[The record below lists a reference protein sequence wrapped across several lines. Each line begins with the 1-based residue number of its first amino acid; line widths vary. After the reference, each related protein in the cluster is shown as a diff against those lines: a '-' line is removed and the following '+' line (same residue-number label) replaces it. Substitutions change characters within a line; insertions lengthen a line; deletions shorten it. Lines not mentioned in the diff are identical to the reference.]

1 MQIIDEDYARKQ
13 IEKQLDDFKNKLPII
28 KTDCRVL
35 RDVEWQNDY
44 ILYQKESVLELTS
57 IMEYIEYQ
65 LEDDFFASSLCE
77 KDANDIVGLIS
88 QLKNKLLEID
98 SSLEEKYKTLIEAHQ
113 WIEDQKEVLD

>member
-1 MQIIDEDYARKQ
+1 M
-13 IEKQLDDFKNKLPII
+13 
-28 KTDCRVL
+28 

-98 SSLEEKYKTLIEAHQ
+98 L
-113 WIEDQKEVLD
+113 

>member
-28 KTDCRVL
+28 KTDCGVL

-77 KDANDIVGLIS
+77 KDANDIRSEERRVG
-88 QLKNKLLEID
+88 
-98 SSLEEKYKTLIEAHQ
+98 
-113 WIEDQKEVLD
+113 KEC

>member
-1 MQIIDEDYARKQ
+1 
-13 IEKQLDDFKNKLPII
+13 
-28 KTDCRVL
+28 
-35 RDVEWQNDY
+35 
-44 ILYQKESVLELTS
+44 
-57 IMEYIEYQ
+57 MEYIEYQ

>member
-1 MQIIDEDYARKQ
+1 M
-13 IEKQLDDFKNKLPII
+13 
-28 KTDCRVL
+28 